1 MNGCFRAVFGDAC
14 ALASSRY
21 SPTLPYD
28 AGKFFFG
35 RAIAA
40 FRRICGEGFPAFADA
55 KNSCLFRCCSSRFLR
70 AESCSWLDVD
80 WIFFNF
86 LLCAFK
92 DFLLSNFFA
101 ACLDRGTVR
110 WNHAITVR
118 RKNTIVFSKPQPPRM
133 GKEGRKS
140 VQHPH
145 CAAHMCVRCVRCVH
159 TVQSVRDSF
168 SAVGWT
174 HCWPGKNKIAVHV
187 FRAQPQNKRRWC

>member
-133 GKEGRKS
+133 GKERKKN
-140 VQHPH
+140 
-145 CAAHMCVRCVRCVH
+145 CAASSLCCPHVC
-159 TVQSVRDSF
+159 TVCTVCTHRTIGARLF
-168 SAVGWT
+168 FCGWLDT
-174 HCWPGKNKIAVHV
+174 LLARNK
-187 FRAQPQNKRRWC
+187 